1 MHDIAYIRARNA
13 VAMAEAIAAREASDT
28 ALQRRAAEVRL
39 HTAINNA
46 VAILGAADTAYILA
60 ARVVVLEA
68 EHSK

>member
-1 MHDIAYIRARNA
+1 
-13 VAMAEAIAAREASDT
+13 
-28 ALQRRAAEVRL
+28 VRL

-60 ARVVVLEA
+60 ARVVVLEW

>member
-1 MHDIAYIRARNA
+1 MHDLEYIKARNA
-13 VAMAEAIAAREASDT
+13 AATAEAVAGHTATDL

-46 VAILGAADTAYILA
+46 VAILGAADTAYILS
-60 ARVVVLEA
+60 ARVVVLEW